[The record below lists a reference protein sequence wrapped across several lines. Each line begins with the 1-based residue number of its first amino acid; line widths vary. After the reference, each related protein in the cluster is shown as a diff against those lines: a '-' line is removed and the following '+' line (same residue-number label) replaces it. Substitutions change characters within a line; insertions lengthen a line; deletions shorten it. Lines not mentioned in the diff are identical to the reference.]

1 MQIAAC
7 RDESSKGSLELIAPK
22 RLAVTWG
29 VNAGRIAQL
38 QIELERSPLIALEH
52 LRLFNSIESGGMP

>member
-1 MQIAAC
+1 MSRAKD
-7 RDESSKGSLELIAPK
+7 RLELIVPK

-29 VNAGRIAQL
+29 VNAGEIAQL

-52 LRLFNSIESGGMP
+52 LRLFNQIQSPPA